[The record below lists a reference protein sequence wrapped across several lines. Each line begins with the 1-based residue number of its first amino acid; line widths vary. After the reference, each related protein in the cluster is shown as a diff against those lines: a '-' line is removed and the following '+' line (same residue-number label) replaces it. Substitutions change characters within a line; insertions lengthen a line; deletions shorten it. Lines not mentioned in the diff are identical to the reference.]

1 MTRTASNL
9 KFSILQGLYWSTI
22 CIMYAFLVPL
32 YRHYGYNEIT
42 IGILAMVMSLA
53 TVVVQPLWGIVCD
66 RTGKIR
72 SVFLW
77 TVLTSVPLAFGL
89 LLGKHGAVW
98 MGIAVFLL
106 SSSFF
111 SMGTVLDSWIVK
123 MINQG
128 KNVRYS
134 LTRGIG
140 SLSYAVMAVVFGRF
154 LDAAGMEVIPPTF
167 AVMALILL
175 TVAFFTGA
183 PEREAHQGQT
193 GNPFAAIGVLV
204 GNRRFFLLMIAVM
217 LLYVGN
223 GAVMVFM
230 PVRMESLGGTNAT
243 LGFAMTLM
251 ALCEV
256 PAMLLHHRF
265 IKYVKNETLLAI
277 AMFFFVVKGIATALA
292 PSTAVLSLIQV
303 LQFASF
309 GLYLPSI
316 IQHINRMVEE
326 KNLVTALLLFSSA
339 TYGLGM
345 MLGGFVGGVLAD
357 AVGIQMMMLLLTG
370 VTLAGFLMFMLTGR
384 HVEKVSSE

>member
-42 IGILAMVMSLA
+42 IGVLAMVMSLA

-72 SVFLW
+72 NVFLW
-77 TVLTSVPLAFGL
+77 TVFASIPLAFGL
-89 LLGKHGAVW
+89 LLGKQGAVW

-111 SMGTVLDSWIVK
+111 SMGSVLDSWIVK

-140 SLSYAVMAVVFGRF
+140 SLSYAAMAIVFGRF
-154 LDAAGMEVIPPTF
+154 LDVAGMEIIPPTF
-167 AVMALILL
+167 AVMAFILL

-183 PEREAHQGQT
+183 PEREAHHGQV
-193 GNPFAAIGVLV
+193 GNPFASIGVLIK
-204 GNRRFFLLMIAVM
+204 NRRFLLLMIAVM
-217 LLYVGN
+217 LLYVGS

-230 PVRMESLGGTNAT
+230 PVRMESLGGSNTT

-265 IKYVKNETLLAI
+265 VKHVKNETLLAF
-277 AMFFFVVKGIATALA
+277 AMFFYVVKGVATALA
-292 PSTAVLSLIQV
+292 PSTTILILIQV

-316 IQHINRMVEE
+316 VQHINRMVDE

-357 AVGIQMMMLLLTG
+357 AFGVQIMMLLLAC
-370 VTLAGFLMFMLTGR
+370 VSFAGFLMFMLTGR
-384 HVEKVSSE
+384 RVEPASPV